1 LIIISAAKG
10 RSCDDLV
17 VMVSGGGV
25 SKGVSF
31 VKLNVTVALGI
42 LTIEI
47 FARGLKRFH
56 FLSLREEGKSED

>member
-1 LIIISAAKG
+1 LVIISAAKG
-10 RSCDDLV
+10 GSCDDLV
-17 VMVSGGGV
+17 VMVGGGSV

-47 FARGLKRFH
+47 FAWALSGSYFLGL
-56 FLSLREEGKSED
+56 